1 MKRLLRSP
9 AVQFLLAVLA
19 AGYLRLVMATLRW
32 RIEGLEAQDRLLAAP
47 EGVIVLFW
55 HGRIVPAA
63 ASLPQLGDKPRYAL
77 ISLSRDGAFI
87 ARAAEWIGAPTIRG
101 SMAKASKDGSG
112 AQSKGGFQAKGGAQ
126 AFWTLLQA
134 VEGGAIALI
143 TPDGP
148 RGPKHR
154 MSEGVVR
161 LAKLS
166 GAPVMLVGY
175 DSAPAI
181 AAKSWDAARIPL
193 PFARAALVA
202 DGPLYLAADA
212 DEAAVEAARQDWETR
227 LVAAQ
232 GRAAALLGLTP

>member
-9 AVQFLLAVLA
+9 AVQFLLAGLA
-19 AGYLRLVMATLRW
+19 AGYLRLLMATLRW
-32 RIEGLEAQDRLLAAP
+32 RVEGLEAQARLLAAP

-63 ASLPQLGDKPRYAL
+63 ASLAQLGDKPRYAL

-101 SMAKASKDGSG
+101 STAKFGAKVAKDGSG
-112 AQSKGGFQAKGGAQ
+112 ALSKGGAQ
-126 AFWTLLQA
+126 AFWALLQK
-134 VEGGAIALI
+134 VQGGAIALV

-148 RGPKHR
+148 RGPNQR

-181 AAKSWDAARIPL
+181 AAGSWDAARIPL

-202 DGPLYLAADA
+202 DGPLYVAADA
-212 DEAAVEAARQDWETR
+212 DEAAVEAARKDWETR

-232 GRAAALLGLTP
+232 GRAGALLGLAR